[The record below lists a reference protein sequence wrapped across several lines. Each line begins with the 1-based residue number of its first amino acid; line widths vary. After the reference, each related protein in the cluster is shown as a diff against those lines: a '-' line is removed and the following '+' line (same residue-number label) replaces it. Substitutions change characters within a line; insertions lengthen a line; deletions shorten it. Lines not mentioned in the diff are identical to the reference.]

1 MGATWS
7 EQFHHLITVDG
18 LISLLTL
25 TMLEIVLGIDNIIF
39 VSIIAHKLDHKKDQR
54 TARFVGLLFAMFIR
68 IGLLFAIGWIMT
80 LNDVL
85 FTFFGNG
92 FTGKDI
98 ILLCGGIFLLIK
110 TVSEIHQKIE
120 GEEED
125 EEERKK
131 PKAKN
136 VLFSIIL
143 QIVFIDIIFSF
154 DSILTAVGV
163 VNNVVIMMAAVVV
176 SMIIMMIAS
185 EKVSEFIER
194 HPTMK
199 MLALAFLLMI
209 GVLLIADAFHREI
222 PKEYV
227 YCSMGF
233 AFLVEILN
241 MRARKKY
248 AKKE

>member
-1 MGATWS
+1 MGTYS
-7 EQFHHLITVDG
+7 DQFHHLFTLDG
-18 LISLLTL
+18 AISLLTL
-25 TMLEIVLGIDNIIF
+25 TVLEIVLGIDNIIF
-39 VSIIAHKLDHKKDQR
+39 VSIVASKLSDKKEQR
-54 TARFVGLLFAMFIR
+54 TARYVGLLMAMFIR
-68 IGLLFAIGWIMT
+68 IALLFAIGWILT
-80 LNDVL
+80 LNKTL
-85 FTFFGNG
+85 FTFFGND

-98 ILLCGGIFLLIK
+98 ILLGGGVFLLIK

-120 GEEED
+120 GENEEAG
-125 EEERKK
+125 EKK
-131 PKAKN
+131 KAKIQN
-136 VLFSIIL
+136 RLFSIIL

-163 VNNVVIMMAAVVV
+163 VNNVIIMMASVVV
-176 SMIIMMIAS
+176 SMVIMMMAS
-185 EKVSEFIER
+185 EKVSEFIDR

-209 GVLLIADAFHREI
+209 GVLLVAEAFHRSI

-241 MRARKKY
+241 MRARKK
-248 AKKE
+248 AGK

>member
-1 MGATWS
+1 MNNYQ
-7 EQFHHLITVDG
+7 EQFQHLFTIDG

-25 TMLEIVLGIDNIIF
+25 TVLEIVLGIDNIIF
-39 VSIIAHKLDHKKDQR
+39 VSIVASKLEDKKEQR
-54 TARFVGLLFAMFIR
+54 TARFTGLLMAMFIR
-68 IGLLFAIGWIMT
+68 IGLLFAIGWILT
-80 LNDVL
+80 LDQPL
-85 FTFFGNG
+85 FTVFGNG

-98 ILLCGGIFLLIK
+98 ILFGGGVFLLIK
-110 TVSEIHQKIE
+110 TVSEIHQRIE

-125 EEERKK
+125 EEEKRKK
-131 PKAKN
+131 KKVKDA
-136 VLFSIIL
+136 LFAVIM

-163 VNNVVIMMAAVVV
+163 VNNVIIMIAAVIV
-176 SMIIMMIAS
+176 SMVLMMIAS

-209 GVLLIADAFHREI
+209 GVLLVAEAFHREI
-222 PKEYV
+222 PKQYV

-233 AFLVEILN
+233 AFLVEFLN
-241 MRARKKY
+241 MRARKN
-248 AKKE
+248 AGKK

>member
-1 MGATWS
+1 MLQTYQ
-7 EQFHHLITVDG
+7 EQFHHLLSLDG

-25 TMLEIVLGIDNIIF
+25 TLLEIVLGIDNIIF
-39 VSIIAHKLDHKKDQR
+39 VSIIAAKLDDKKEQR
-54 TARFVGLLFAMFIR
+54 TARFVGLLMAMFIR
-68 IGLLFAIGWIMT
+68 IGLLFAISWILT
-80 LNDVL
+80 LEEVL
-85 FTFFGNG
+85 FTFLGNG
-92 FTGKDI
+92 FTGKDV
-98 ILLCGGIFLLIK
+98 ILLCGGVFLLVK
-110 TVSEIHQKIE
+110 TVSEIHEKIE
-120 GEEED
+120 GEK
-125 EEERKK
+125 EEEGAVKK
-131 PKAKN
+131 VKVKN
-136 VLFSIIL
+136 ALFSIIL

-163 VNNVVIMMAAVVV
+163 VNNIMIMMSSVIV
-176 SMIIMMIAS
+176 SMIIMMLAS

-209 GVLLIADAFHREI
+209 GVLLVADAFHKEI

-241 MRARKKY
+241 MRARKK
-248 AKKE
+248 AGK